1 MRREELTL
9 PRWPAALDGLRVGV
23 MTDLHSGMP
32 HAGLD
37 AIERA
42 ADTLAAERP
51 DVVCLLGDFIDRRAL
66 FARPVN
72 ADALAMRLAPLA
84 AAPRGLYAV
93 LGNHDWYAGARRIGD
108 ALEGAGVM
116 VLEDSAAPAGD
127 GGLWVAGT
135 GDFRVRGAR
144 VERALMPV
152 PEDAPVLLL
161 SHDPDAFPD
170 VPARVE
176 PDAVRPHPRRPGRG
190 AAGAAA
196 VHSLPLRR
204 ALCGG
209 PRRGGR
215 PAPLRVVGRRHER
228 AAGALPAPARGGQSD
243 AARPQLSSVST
254 CSPVIPTAGFVA
266 TSSVGPWRWSA
277 HSWQVSSCA
286 SSIQA
291 SGRSGPA

>member
-1 MRREELTL
+1 VEPRRLVVRREELTL
-9 PRWPAALDGLRVGV
+9 PRWPSALDGLRVGV

-42 ADTLAAERP
+42 ADTLMAERP

-66 FARPVN
+66 FARPVD
-72 ADALAMRLAPLA
+72 AEALATGLAPLA

-108 ALEGAGVM
+108 ALDGAGAM

-127 GGLWVAGT
+127 DGLWVAGT

-161 SHDPDAFPD
+161 SHDPDAFPS
-170 VPARVE
+170 VPARVSLALSGHTHGGQVGV
-176 PDAVRPHPRRPGRG
+176 PLVRRPFIPSHYGERYVAGHIEEDGR
-190 AAGAAA
+190 
-196 VHSLPLRR
+196 HLY
-204 ALCGG
+204 
-209 PRRGGR
+209 
-215 PAPLRVVGRRHER
+215 
-228 AAGALPAPARGGQSD
+228 
-243 AARPQLSSVST
+243 
-254 CSPVIPTAGFVA
+254 
-266 TSSVGPWRWSA
+266 
-277 HSWQVSSCA
+277 VSSGVGT
-286 SSIQA
+286 
-291 SGRSGPA
+291 SGMPVRFLRPPEVVSLTLRAPT

>member
-1 MRREELTL
+1 VEPRRLVVRHEELTL

-42 ADTLAAERP
+42 AATLAAERP
-51 DVVCLLGDFIDRRAL
+51 DVVCLLGDFIDRQAL

-72 ADALAMRLAPLA
+72 AEALATRLAPLA

-93 LGNHDWYAGARRIGD
+93 LGNHDWYAGARRIAD
-108 ALEGAGVM
+108 ALEGAGAM

-152 PEDAPVLLL
+152 PEAAPVLLL
-161 SHDPDAFPD
+161 SHDPDAFPS
-170 VPARVE
+170 VPARVSLTLAGHTHGGQVGV
-176 PDAVRPHPRRPGRG
+176 PLVRRPFVPSHYGERYVAGHVEEDGR
-190 AAGAAA
+190 
-196 VHSLPLRR
+196 HLY
-204 ALCGG
+204 
-209 PRRGGR
+209 
-215 PAPLRVVGRRHER
+215 
-228 AAGALPAPARGGQSD
+228 
-243 AARPQLSSVST
+243 
-254 CSPVIPTAGFVA
+254 
-266 TSSVGPWRWSA
+266 
-277 HSWQVSSCA
+277 VSSGVGT
-286 SSIQA
+286 
-291 SGRSGPA
+291 SGLPVRFLRPPEVVILTLRAPS